1 MQGWMIVL
9 ITVACVIAALVIL
22 FFIGSFVTLNVI
34 LGRPKNRFGGEN
46 PQKYGVDL
54 SWFDGLTDCTKTI
67 EIASFDGIT
76 LRALHITHGGESEG
90 EDKKLSRRVA
100 VLQHGYCASPRSM
113 QPYAKIFY
121 ERGYDLV
128 IPAARAHSISDGKYI
143 GMAWLDRFDVMR
155 WIEKT
160 IEIYGKSVDIALMG
174 CSMGGATV
182 VAVSGM
188 NPPKQVKCIIDDCG
202 FSSQKDE
209 YYACLKRV
217 HLPKAL
223 TLSPLAVGVKLKL
236 GYSVYD
242 ADIVPFAQKSTLPTL
257 FFHGRKDKF
266 VPCELGQNLY
276 DACGAE
282 DKQIYIVEEAE
293 HAQSYVVDPEKYARV
308 LTEFVEK
315 YIPND

>member
-1 MQGWMIVL
+1 MQGWMIAL
-9 ITVACVIAALVIL
+9 IIVACVIAALVII
-22 FFIGSFVTLNVI
+22 FFIGSFITLDII
-34 LGRPKNRFGGEN
+34 LGRPKKRFSSES
-46 PQKYGVDL
+46 PQKYGVDS
-54 SWFDGLTDCTKTI
+54 SWFDGLADNTKTI
-67 EIASFDGIT
+67 SITSFDGIT
-76 LRALHITHGGESEG
+76 LRAMHITHGDGGNEG
-90 EDKKLSRRVA
+90 EKLSRRVA
-100 VLQHGYCASPRSM
+100 VLQHGYCASPRAM

-121 ERGYDLV
+121 DRGYDLI

-160 IEIYGKSVDIALMG
+160 VELYGTSVSIAIMG
-174 CSMGGATV
+174 CSMGGATA

-202 FSSQKDE
+202 FSSQRDE

-217 HLPKAL
+217 PLPKAL
-223 TLSPLAVGVKLKL
+223 ALSPLSVSVRLKL
-236 GYSVYD
+236 GYSIAD

-257 FFHGRKDKF
+257 FIHGAKDKF
-266 VPCELGQNLY
+266 VPCELGQKLY

-293 HAQSYVVDPEKYARV
+293 HAQSYALDPEKYTQV
-308 LTEFVEK
+308 LSEFVEK